1 MLYNKKNILIFLG
14 IILIISV
21 WTVFFFN
28 QELFTLEFLFQNID
42 ALNRFINQNTYF
54 SFFLFILSY
63 FILVIFNFPAASLL
77 SLTGGFLFGTWLG
90 GVGIIVGGACG
101 SFIVFIFAKSF
112 FLNFINQNILSR
124 YPRIPNYFK
133 SNDLELMMLIRLIPG
148 IPFFA
153 QNLILAALGAK
164 NKRFFLTTLIGLTPW
179 AFIFASI
186 GQTLDDIFYHQ
197 QALTIN
203 FIMQPKYIIPIG
215 IIILLLV
222 LILIY
227 KKKLKKII

>member
-1 MLYNKKNILIFLG
+1 MLYNKKNNLIFLA
-14 IILIISV
+14 IIIIISV

-28 QELFTLEFLFQNID
+28 KELFTLEFLFQNMD
-42 ALNRFINQNTYF
+42 DLNDFINQNTYL
-54 SFFLFILSY
+54 SFLLFILSY
-63 FILVIFNFPAASLL
+63 FILVICNFPAASLL

-90 GVGIIVGGACG
+90 GVGIIVGGTFG

-124 YPRIPNYFK
+124 YPKIPNYFK
-133 SNDLELMMLIRLIPG
+133 NNDLELMMLIRLIPG

-164 NKRFFLTTLIGLTPW
+164 NKRFFLTTLVGLTPW

-186 GQTLDDIFYHQ
+186 GQSLDDIFYHQ
-197 QALTIN
+197 QALTID
-203 FIMQPKYIIPIG
+203 FITQPKYFIPIG